1 MKTNDL
7 PGAIPLC
14 IEDDLGHVM
23 ALNDL
28 AHWINKARDYAE
40 NIRHIASTD
49 SAFAERLRLHNF
61 PINHAERSD
70 EAGSG
75 LEYLHMNITLR
86 LMSIR
91 KLSSLSGGDPR

>member
-1 MKTNDL
+1 MRTSDL
-7 PGAIPLC
+7 LGAVPLG
-14 IEDDLGHVM
+14 IEEDLGHVM

-28 AHWINKARDYAE
+28 AYWINQARDYVE
-40 NIRHIASTD
+40 NIRQIARTD
-49 SAFAERLRLHNF
+49 SAFSECLRLHRF
-61 PINHAERSD
+61 PVNHAEWSD

-91 KLSSLSGGDPR
+91 KLSGLSGDPR